1 MTPAEPEGPVVLRSY
16 GDETEAHHARSLL
29 AESGIDAEVVTV
41 NLAGIFESA
50 EIVGGAQLLVRKAD
64 AERADKI
71 LQEVEEQPPG
81 TE

>member
-1 MTPAEPEGPVVLRSY
+1 MTAAEQEGPVVLRSY

-29 AESGIDAEVVTV
+29 AENGIDAEVVTTDF
-41 NLAGIFESA
+41 AGFFDSA

-71 LQEVEEQPPG
+71 LQEVEEEPPE